1 MNPYVDIE
9 ALNQQIYIES
19 QFVEKLN
26 IETHKIIVG
35 QNHMIERL
43 MIGLLTRGHIL
54 LEGLPGLAKTLAIKT
69 LATAVH
75 ANFSRIQFT
84 PDLLP
89 ADIIGTMIY
98 NPAKAEFTVRK
109 GPVFAN
115 FVLADEINRAPAKVQ
130 SALLEAMQ
138 ERQVTIGD
146 TTFKLEE
153 PFLVLA
159 TQNPIE
165 QEGTYPLPE
174 AQVDRFMLKVKIDYP
189 SQQDEREIIR
199 RNMTGSTPS
208 VTAVVTT
215 EEILRARQVVQ
226 KVYMDEKI
234 EQYILDIVFATRNP
248 QQYGLQKLQN
258 LIQYGGSPRASINL
272 ALASKALAF
281 LKRRGYV
288 IPEDVR
294 NVCAD
299 VLRHRIGLTYEAEAE
314 NITAE
319 DIINQ
324 ILNRVE
330 VP

>member
-1 MNPYVDIE
+1 MTASEID
-9 ALNQQIYIES
+9 ALNQEIYIES
-19 QFVEKLN
+19 RFLDALQA
-26 IETHKIIVG
+26 ETAKVIVG
-35 QNHMIERL
+35 QQNMIDRL
-43 MIGLLTRGHIL
+43 LIGLLTRGHIL

-69 LATAVH
+69 LSAAVN
-75 ANFSRIQFT
+75 AQFSRIQFT

-98 NPAKAEFTVRK
+98 NPNKAEFAVRK
-109 GPVFAN
+109 GPIFAN

-130 SALLEAMQ
+130 SALLEAMG
-138 ERQVTIGD
+138 ERQVTIGND
-146 TTFKLEE
+146 TFKLAE

-174 AQVDRFMLKVKIDYP
+174 AQVDRFMLKVKITYP
-189 SQQDEREIIR
+189 NQAEEREIVR
-199 RNMTGSTPS
+199 RNLTGMFSA
-208 VTAVVTT
+208 VNKVVTI
-215 EEILRARQVVQ
+215 EEILRARQVVSR
-226 KVYMDEKI
+226 VYMDEKI

-248 QQYGLQKLQN
+248 EKYGLPRLKN
-258 LIQYGGSPRASINL
+258 MIEYGGSPRASINL
-272 ALASKALAF
+272 ALAAKAYAF

-294 NVCAD
+294 QICQD

-314 NITAE
+314 NMTAE

-324 ILNRVE
+324 IINKIE